1 MDKPVNVLI
10 AGVGGQGIILASE
23 VLATAAMDAGY
34 DVKQSEVHGMAQ
46 RGGAVVSHV
55 RFGKRVWSPMI
66 EKGTCDLIL
75 SFEKSEALRW
85 TEFLKPGAT
94 VLLNTQEIIPVTVTQ
109 GLSTYPHDAPQRLRE
124 AGFRVF
130 ELDALG
136 LAEEAGT
143 VLAVNIV
150 MLGAASHFLPIST
163 ETLIEAVKRRVPPKF
178 IEVNLKAF
186 QLGRDAVQGPGPS
199 DT

>member
-1 MDKPVNVLI
+1 MDRPKNVLI

-23 VLATAAMDAGY
+23 VLAMAAMDAGY

-55 RFGKRVWSPMI
+55 RFGKRVWSPII
-66 EKGTCDLIL
+66 EKGTCDLLI

-85 TEFLKPGAT
+85 SEYLKPDA
-94 VLLNTQEIIPVTVTQ
+94 VILLNTQEIIPVTVTQ
-109 GLSTYPHDAPQRLRE
+109 GLSEYPHDAPQRLRD
-124 AGFRVF
+124 AGFRVI
-130 ELDALG
+130 ELDALS

-150 MLGAASHFLPIST
+150 MCGAASHFLPIP
-163 ETLIEAVKRRVPPKF
+163 EEVWRGAIERRVPPKF
-178 IEVNLKAF
+178 REVNLRAF
-186 QLGRDAVQGPGPS
+186 ELGRDAVKG
-199 DT
+199 